1 MMGKDMDVKAQ
12 LSGNPSTRTST
23 WTNAEASKN
32 FPAELVAV
40 INETNP
46 IGRGTDRPYMINVGE
61 ARTIIGTVIVD
72 AIAGKDV
79 KASADKANAEFQKLL
94 DKEK

>member
-1 MMGKDMDVKAQ
+1 MGKEIDVKAQ
-12 LSGNPSTRTST
+12 LNGNPSTRTST
-23 WTNAEASKN
+23 WTNPEASKK
-32 FPAELVAV
+32 FPEELVKV

-46 IGRGTDRPYMINVGE
+46 IGRGTDRPYMVNVGA
-61 ARTIIGTVIVD
+61 ARTAIGNVIVD

-79 KASADKANAEFQKLL
+79 KASADKANAEFQALI